1 MLSWPDILVG
11 AGLVGS
17 AMILSLEQLLIDAE
31 IFRMC
36 RQAHRGV
43 VTGEEKWLDEVID
56 RVGPGGH
63 FLDHPTTISA
73 VRSKEWYIN
82 QLGVNASL
90 EKWQAAGRPDVTAE
104 AGQTVDQILLTHQ
117 PLPLDEDTDRELER
131 IKKKAA
137 DSLG

>member
-1 MLSWPDILVG
+1 MK
-11 AGLVGS
+11 
-17 AMILSLEQLLIDAE
+17 
-31 IFRMC
+31 
-36 RQAHRGV
+36 
-43 VTGEEKWLDEVID
+43 KWLDEVID
-56 RVGPGGH
+56 RIGPGGH

-90 EKWQAAGRPDVTAE
+90 EKWLAAGRPDVMAE
-104 AGQTVDQILLTHQ
+104 AARTVDQILLTHQ

-131 IKKKAA
+131 IKKKAV